1 MKELFKI
8 SVLFIILAI
17 FTGCASSGV
26 IPMDNGVYYISKSNA
41 RVGMGPPSPDTISAV
56 YKEANDFCKTKNKQ
70 VKRINNIYT
79 DSGFGKTANFALEFS
94 CVKINPED

>member
-56 YKEANDFCKTKNKQ
+56 YKEANDFCKTKNGFVALQ
-70 VKRINNIYT
+70 NI
-79 DSGFGKTANFALEFS
+79 
-94 CVKINPED
+94 KIQFHHAENSTF